1 MRNVDTARASVC
13 VAVAGG
19 TDLVVEV
26 DSDGEVACVG
36 VDLVDPPGGVDVVGG
51 ADVAGGADGT
61 DESAPPRSVLV
72 PPPDLAADRSAE

>member
-1 MRNVDTARASVC
+1 MRNVETARASVC

-51 ADVAGGADGT
+51 ADVAGGT